1 MSSDQAGRT
10 PKTGPSS
17 SRTAV
22 LVAALSISA
31 GFAAVYVTLG
41 GPDNARPAIV
51 ASSPTGA
58 PGMTAPATTA
68 TQTGE
73 PANAAPSAGVAQP
86 RLNAGEVAGFV
97 FKKQPEPLDTVAF
110 VDGKGQS
117 RTLADW
123 KGRVV
128 LLNLW
133 ATWCAPCR
141 KEMPGL
147 ARLQKTLGSDKFEV
161 VALAVD
167 RAGLD
172 AAAKYLGSIDA
183 KDLALY
189 VDATARAVA
198 PLKAVGMPTTLLID
212 REGREIGRLTGPAEW
227 DSADA
232 QRLIQAHI
240 R

>member
-1 MSSDQAGRT
+1 MSDDKLSENE
-10 PKTGPSS
+10 PSS
-17 SRTAV
+17 AAGTVSVRTVAI
-22 LVAALSISA
+22 VAALSVLA

-41 GPDNARPAIV
+41 GRDNGRP
-51 ASSPTGA
+51 
-58 PGMTAPATTA
+58 
-68 TQTGE
+68 
-73 PANAAPSAGVAQP
+73 AGVAQGGEQSAAKVSAP
-86 RLNAGEVAGFV
+86 GSGSSAGAAGDKLNVGEVTAFV
-97 FKKQPEPLDTVAF
+97 FKKEPEALADVAF
-110 VDGKGQS
+110 VDGQGKP

-147 ARLQKTLGSDKFEV
+147 SRLQKELGSDKFEV

-167 RAGLD
+167 RAGAE
-172 AAAKYLGSIDA
+172 AAAKFLASIDA

-189 VDATARAVA
+189 VDATERSGTALR
-198 PLKAVGMPTTLLID
+198 AVGMPTTILID
-212 REGREIGRLTGPAEW
+212 AGGREIGRLTGPAEW
-227 DSADA
+227 DSPEAK
-232 QRLIQAHI
+232 RLIGAYL